1 MRFRHLYTAPCG
13 IRTKWPWRP
22 SRLEKRNLI
31 YFRYLPIFS
40 PITWIDTEYALHFT
54 LCQLLYFPSLVIG
67 LILSR
72 YLEILSYFPRYR
84 LNSVPQ
90 NQAGLESLNLD
101 VVQNV
106 ATGEIRKYGTWYTN
120 YRVKEII
127 TIILNQLNQ
136 ILWTL
141 FLRLSF

>member
-1 MRFRHLYTAPCG
+1 MLNLGPL
-13 IRTKWPWRP
+13 IRDQ
-22 SRLEKRNLI
+22 
-31 YFRYLPIFS
+31 Y
-40 PITWIDTEYALHFT
+40 
-54 LCQLLYFPSLVIG
+54 IG
-67 LILSR
+67 LDTKYR

-84 LNSVPQ
+84 LNSKAQ

-136 ILWTL
+136 IL
-141 FLRLSF
+141 